1 VSSPPDAEPAR
12 ERRSETVHR
21 ELRRAIL
28 DGSLPAES
36 EIPSE
41 RVLSERFGVNRH
53 AVREAIKRLEQA
65 RLVSVSHGAA
75 TRVLDWRANA
85 GLDLLPDL
93 AIGGEVLV
101 DPDLIRSVLEM
112 RRCVGIDAA
121 RLCAQRADEV
131 TVGGLRT
138 VVERV
143 RSAVAGGTG
152 AADLAEDYDQFWR
165 TIVRGSGN
173 VAYQLADNTLVDAF
187 VTHRELTVQLSASEI
202 TDADAQGALADAI
215 AAGDADRA
223 ADLADELLGRMLA
236 AALAQPG

>member
-1 VSSPPDAEPAR
+1 
-12 ERRSETVHR
+12 
-21 ELRRAIL
+21 
-28 DGSLPAES
+28 
-36 EIPSE
+36 
-41 RVLSERFGVNRH
+41 
-53 AVREAIKRLEQA
+53 
-65 RLVSVSHGAA
+65 
-75 TRVLDWRANA
+75 
-85 GLDLLPDL
+85 
-93 AIGGEVLV
+93 
-101 DPDLIRSVLEM
+101 
-112 RRCVGIDAA
+112 
-121 RLCAQRADEV
+121 
-131 TVGGLRT
+131 
-138 VVERV
+138 V

-223 ADLADELLGRMLA
+223 GDLADELLGRMLA

>member
-1 VSSPPDAEPAR
+1 VSPPPEPEPVR

-28 DGSLPAES
+28 DGTLPPDS

-75 TRVLDWRANA
+75 TRVLDWRASA

-93 AIGGEVLV
+93 TSDGEVLV

-112 RRCVGIDAA
+112 RRCVGVDAA
-121 RLCAQRADEV
+121 RLCALRADAA
-131 TVGGLRT
+131 TVDGLREI
-138 VVERV
+138 VERV
-143 RSAVAGGTG
+143 RSAVAAGAD

-187 VTHRELTVQLSASEI
+187 VTNRELTVQLSASEI
-202 TDADAQGALADAI
+202 TDAEAQQGLTDAI
-215 AAGDADRA
+215 AARDADRA
-223 ADLADELLGRMLA
+223 GDLADELLRRMLA
-236 AALAQPG
+236 TALAQSA